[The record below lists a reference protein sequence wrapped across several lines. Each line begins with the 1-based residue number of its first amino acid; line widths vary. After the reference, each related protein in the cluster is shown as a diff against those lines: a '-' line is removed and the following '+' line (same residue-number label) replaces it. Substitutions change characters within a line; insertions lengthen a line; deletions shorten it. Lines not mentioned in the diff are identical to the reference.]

1 MKHLSFP
8 CRDELYP
15 EPSETLPTGL
25 EVPALGFQ
33 VGKVRQSYCTV
44 CTVLEA
50 TDDLVLHCCR
60 KDSLHQLIK
69 VKADNAKG

>member
-1 MKHLSFP
+1 MS
-8 CRDELYP
+8 
-15 EPSETLPTGL
+15 STLNRVTPYL
-25 EVPALGFQ
+25 QGFKSQ
-33 VGKVRQSYCTV
+33 LLAFRWAKYARPTV
-44 CTVLEA
+44 CAVLET